1 MKYYFPITLLASAAL
16 ALASPAS
23 AQFRFG
29 QPTSER
35 KVQATL
41 PQSSAALWRTLITT
55 QIRENTNAGTFS
67 AVHPPAVRAL
77 ANTNVQ
83 ISGFMLPLDTTA
95 RSRHFLLSKATPTC
109 FFCPPGAPNE
119 IVEVFSATP
128 IAITDKLIV
137 VTGRFALIN
146 DPDKGLFFRV
156 NNAQVTVTR

>member
-1 MKYYFPITLLASAAL
+1 MKHFCTITLLIGTAIV
-16 ALASPAS
+16 LASPAS
-23 AQFRFG
+23 AQFRLG
-29 QPTSER
+29 QPLSER

-41 PQSSAALWRTLITT
+41 PQSGAALWRTLVTT

-77 ANTNVQ
+77 VNTNVQ
-83 ISGFMLPLDTTA
+83 ISGFMLPLDTTT

-119 IVEVFSATP
+119 VIEVYATTP
-128 IAITDKLIV
+128 IPITDKLVV

-146 DPDKGLFFRV
+146 DQEKGMFFRV
-156 NNAQVTVTR
+156 NNAQATVTR